1 MSFSEFRLLTVLAE
15 EMNMRKA
22 AERLFVSQPALS
34 QRLQTIEKEWAV
46 KIFNRSTKGL
56 SLTPSGELI
65 VEYAKETLEK
75 KEQLLEELQS
85 LEPQVHGTLKI
96 ACATIVGQNWLP
108 KVLKLFVERYPHAK
122 IQLITGWSSEI
133 VKALYEGAVHIG
145 IIRGTP
151 EWKGRKIHLFE
162 DPLYLVDK
170 EIQNIED
177 VLSTDKPFI
186 QFKSDSNYDQE
197 IQEWWHNRFQMAP
210 KRSIVVDQIETCRQM
225 AFNGLGYAILPAI
238 TLSNQDRDLFKIPLL
253 DREGEPIRRDT
264 WLLGYDTAF
273 ELRQVQ
279 AFVET
284 VELFMTEK
292 KENRL

>member
-65 VEYAKETLEK
+65 VEYAKATLEK
-75 KEQLLEELQS
+75 KEQLLEELQL

-133 VKALYEGAVHIG
+133 VKALYEGDVHIG

-170 EIQNIED
+170 EIQNVED

-264 WLLGYDTAF
+264 WLLGYDNAF

-284 VELFMTEK
+284 VEIFMAEK

>member
-1 MSFSEFRLLTVLAE
+1 LTVLAE

-56 SLTPSGELI
+56 SLTPAGERI
-65 VEYAKETLEK
+65 IEYAKETLEK

-85 LEPQVHGTLKI
+85 LELQVHGTLKI

-133 VKALYEGAVHIG
+133 VKALYEGDVHIG

-170 EIQNIED
+170 EIQNVED
-177 VLSTDKPFI
+177 VLSTDRPFI

-238 TLSNQDRDLFKIPLL
+238 TLSKQDGGLFKIPLL
-253 DREGEPIRRDT
+253 DREGEAIRRDT

-284 VELFMTEK
+284 VELFMAEK
-292 KENRL
+292 QENRL

>member
-1 MSFSEFRLLTVLAE
+1 
-15 EMNMRKA
+15 MNMRKA

-292 KENRL
+292 KENCL